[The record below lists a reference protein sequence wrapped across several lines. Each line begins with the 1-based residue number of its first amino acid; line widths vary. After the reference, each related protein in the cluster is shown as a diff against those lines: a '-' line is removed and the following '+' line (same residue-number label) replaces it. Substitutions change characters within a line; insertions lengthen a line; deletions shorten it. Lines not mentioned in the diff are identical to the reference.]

1 MKGPGIIYLVPL
13 IDRAPMKIST
23 RLDTIQFRT
32 ESTLTKDNVPVN
44 VDSVLY
50 MKPVDLEKAVLQ
62 VENYLQATQ
71 LASQTT
77 LREVIG
83 KVSLNELLAEREKV
97 GARMREII
105 DEKTEAWGIKV
116 TSVEVRDVI
125 IPGNLQDAMSRQAQA
140 ERERI
145 ARVTLATAEFEA
157 SAKMIE
163 AAKAYE
169 SSPEGL
175 RLRWMNILYELG
187 QQSQTNTIMLI
198 PAHDV
203 IIPSNLQDAMSRQA
217 QAERERMARVT
228 LATAEFEASAKMIEA
243 AKAYESSPEGL
254 RLRWMNIL
262 YELGQQSQTNTIML
276 IPASMPEAGWPP
288 IGTYGFKDLTMP
300 SNSSKEETNAK
311 TRTPTTHTIRTTI

>member
-1 MKGPGIIYLVPL
+1 MVDILAPVIGFLAIIVAVFLLSGIRVLREWERMPVLRLGRYMGMRGPGLIYLVPL
-13 IDRAPMKIST
+13 IDRAPIKIST

-50 MKPVDLEKAVLQ
+50 MKPVDLEKAVLA
-62 VENYLQATQ
+62 VENYYQATQ

-97 GARMREII
+97 GARLREII
-105 DEKTEAWGIKV
+105 DEKTESWGIKV

-125 IPGNLQDAMSRQAQA
+125 IPANLQDAMSRQAQA

-163 AAKAYE
+163 AAKMYE
-169 SSPEGL
+169 SSEQGL
-175 RLRWMNILYELG
+175 RLRWMNIIYELG
-187 QQSQTNTIMLI
+187 QQAGTNTIMLI
-198 PAHDV
+198 P
-203 IIPSNLQDAMSRQA
+203 S
-217 QAERERMARVT
+217 
-228 LATAEFEASAKMIEA
+228 
-243 AKAYESSPEGL
+243 
-254 RLRWMNIL
+254 
-262 YELGQQSQTNTIML
+262 
-276 IPASMPEAGWPP
+276 SMPEAGWPP
-288 IGTYGFKDLTMP
+288 VGTFGFKELPKGQPGEKPVKKTMP
-300 SNSSKEETNAK
+300 VSQPPLPEE
-311 TRTPTTHTIRTTI
+311 PQE

>member
-1 MKGPGIIYLVPL
+1 MDELLIGLIAFIVFIVVIFLLSGIRVLREWERMPVLRLGRYVGLKGPGIIYLIPI
-13 IDRAPMKIST
+13 IDRAPLKIST

-62 VENYLQATQ
+62 VENYYQATQ

-83 KVSLNELLAEREKV
+83 KQSLNELLAEREKV
-97 GARMREII
+97 GAHLREII

-116 TSVEVRDVI
+116 TAVEVRDVI
-125 IPGNLQDAMSRQAQA
+125 IPG
-140 ERERI
+140 
-145 ARVTLATAEFEA
+145 
-157 SAKMIE
+157 
-163 AAKAYE
+163 
-169 SSPEGL
+169 
-175 RLRWMNILYELG
+175 
-187 QQSQTNTIMLI
+187 
-198 PAHDV
+198 
-203 IIPSNLQDAMSRQA
+203 NLQDAMSRQA

-228 LATAEFEASAKMIEA
+228 LATAEFEASQKMIEA
-243 AKAYESSPEGL
+243 AKMYESSAEGL

-288 IGTYGFKDLTMP
+288 IGTYGFKDLT
-300 SNSSKEETNAK
+300 SAQQEHAK
-311 TRTPTTHTIRTTI
+311 TRPPTTRSQQQPSQPPSTQSQE

>member
-1 MKGPGIIYLVPL
+1 LDEVLIGLIVFIVFVVVVFLLSGIRVLREWERVPVLRLGRYTGLKGPGIFYLIPI
-13 IDRAPMKIST
+13 IDRAPLKIST

-62 VENYLQATQ
+62 VENYYQATQ
-71 LASQTT
+71 LAAQTT

-83 KVSLNELLAEREKV
+83 KVTLNDLLAEREKV
-97 GARMREII
+97 GATLREII

-125 IPGNLQDAMSRQAQA
+125 IPGSLQDAMSRQAQA

-157 SAKMIE
+157 SQKMIE
-163 AAKAYE
+163 AAKMYE
-169 SSPEGL
+169 QSPDGL

-187 QQSQTNTIMLI
+187 QQSGSNTIMLV
-198 PAHDV
+198 PA
-203 IIPSNLQDAMSRQA
+203 Q
-217 QAERERMARVT
+217 
-228 LATAEFEASAKMIEA
+228 
-243 AKAYESSPEGL
+243 
-254 RLRWMNIL
+254 
-262 YELGQQSQTNTIML
+262 
-276 IPASMPEAGWPP
+276 MPEAGVSAIGALGLKQIQNPQAGPP
-288 IGTYGFKDLTMP
+288 EK
-300 SNSSKEETNAK
+300 K
-311 TRTPTTHTIRTTI
+311 TKPTE

>member
-1 MKGPGIIYLVPL
+1 MVDVLTPIIGFIAIVVALFLLSGIRVLREWERMPVLRLGRYMGLKGPGIIYLVPL
-13 IDRAPMKIST
+13 IDRAPLKIST

-50 MKPVDLEKAVLQ
+50 MKPVDLEKAVLA
-62 VENYLQATQ
+62 VENYYQATQ

-97 GARMREII
+97 GARLREII
-105 DEKTEAWGIKV
+105 DEKTESWGIKV
-116 TSVEVRDVI
+116 TAVEVRDVI
-125 IPGNLQDAMSRQAQA
+125 IPANLQDAMSRQAQA

-145 ARVTLATAEFEA
+145 
-157 SAKMIE
+157 
-163 AAKAYE
+163 
-169 SSPEGL
+169 
-175 RLRWMNILYELG
+175 
-187 QQSQTNTIMLI
+187 
-198 PAHDV
+198 
-203 IIPSNLQDAMSRQA
+203 
-217 QAERERMARVT
+217 ARVT

-288 IGTYGFKDLTMP
+288 IGTYGFKDLTMAQQNQAKKKPLP
-300 SNSSKEETNAK
+300 SQEPLPPTPSEET
-311 TRTPTTHTIRTTI
+311 PE

>member
-1 MKGPGIIYLVPL
+1 MKRLVDVLIPILGFIVLVVVVFILSGIRVLKEWERMPVLRLGRYVGLKGPGIAYLIPL
-13 IDRAPMKIST
+13 IDRAPVRIST

-62 VENYLQATQ
+62 VENYYQATQ

-97 GARMREII
+97 GAHLREII
-105 DEKTEAWGIKV
+105 DEKTESWGIKA
-116 TSVEVRDVI
+116 TAVEVRDVI

-157 SAKMIE
+157 SQKMIE
-163 AAKAYE
+163 AAKNYE
-169 SSPEGL
+169 SSSEGL

-187 QQSQTNTIMLI
+187 QQAGTNTIML
-198 PAHDV
+198 V
-203 IIPSNLQDAMSRQA
+203 
-217 QAERERMARVT
+217 
-228 LATAEFEASAKMIEA
+228 
-243 AKAYESSPEGL
+243 
-254 RLRWMNIL
+254 
-262 YELGQQSQTNTIML
+262 
-276 IPASMPEAGWPP
+276 PASMPEAGWPP
-288 IGTYGFKDLTMP
+288 VGTYGFKEFP
-300 SNSSKEETNAK
+300 RGQPENSPKKKPAPKEETPPPPPAE
-311 TRTPTTHTIRTTI
+311 TE

>member
-1 MKGPGIIYLVPL
+1 MVEIDLFTGILAFVAFVVVVFFLSGIRVLKEWERMPILRLGRYIGLRGPGIIYLIPL
-13 IDRAPMKIST
+13 IDRAPIKIST

-50 MKPVDLEKAVLQ
+50 MRPVDLEKAVLQ
-62 VENYLQATQ
+62 VENYYQATQ

-97 GARMREII
+97 GAHLREII
-105 DEKTEAWGIKV
+105 DEKTESWGIKA
-116 TSVEVRDVI
+116 TAVEVRDVI

-163 AAKAYE
+163 AAKMYE
-169 SSPEGL
+169 ASPTGL

-187 QQSQTNTIMLI
+187 QQAGSNTIML
-198 PAHDV
+198 V
-203 IIPSNLQDAMSRQA
+203 PS
-217 QAERERMARVT
+217 
-228 LATAEFEASAKMIEA
+228 
-243 AKAYESSPEGL
+243 
-254 RLRWMNIL
+254 
-262 YELGQQSQTNTIML
+262 
-276 IPASMPEAGWPP
+276 SMPEAGWPP
-288 IGTYGFKDLTMP
+288 VGMYGFKEIPGMP
-300 SNSSKEETNAK
+300 PAQPATNPKQQKEQ
-311 TRTPTTHTIRTTI
+311 P

>member
-1 MKGPGIIYLVPL
+1 MDPLLIGLIGFIVFIIVVFLLSGIRVLREWERMPVLRLGRYIGMKGPGIIYLVPI
-13 IDRAPMKIST
+13 IDRAPLKIST

-62 VENYLQATQ
+62 VENYYQATQ

-83 KVSLNELLAEREKV
+83 KQSLNELLAEREKV
-97 GARMREII
+97 GATLREII
-105 DEKTEAWGIKV
+105 DEKTENWGIKV
-116 TSVEVRDVI
+116 TAVEVRDVI

-157 SAKMIE
+157 SQKMIE

-169 SSPEGL
+169 ASPDGL

-198 PAHDV
+198 PAV
-203 IIPSNLQDAMSRQA
+203 
-217 QAERERMARVT
+217 
-228 LATAEFEASAKMIEA
+228 
-243 AKAYESSPEGL
+243 
-254 RLRWMNIL
+254 
-262 YELGQQSQTNTIML
+262 
-276 IPASMPEAGWPP
+276 MPEAGWPP
-288 IGTYGFKDLTMP
+288 VGTYGFKDLTAAQQEMAKKKPAIRSQQMP
-300 SNSSKEETNAK
+300 SEQ
-311 TRTPTTHTIRTTI
+311 P

>member
-1 MKGPGIIYLVPL
+1 LSVNVLAPVIGFIGIVVALFLLSGIRVLREWERMPVLRLGRYVGMRGPGIIYLIPL

-23 RLDTIQFRT
+23 RLDTVQFRT

-62 VENYLQATQ
+62 VENYVQATQ

-83 KVSLNELLAEREKV
+83 KVTLNELLAEREKV

-105 DEKTEAWGIKV
+105 DEKTEAWGIKA
-116 TSVEVRDVI
+116 TAVEVR
-125 IPGNLQDAMSRQAQA
+125 
-140 ERERI
+140 
-145 ARVTLATAEFEA
+145 
-157 SAKMIE
+157 
-163 AAKAYE
+163 
-169 SSPEGL
+169 
-175 RLRWMNILYELG
+175 
-187 QQSQTNTIMLI
+187 
-198 PAHDV
+198 DV

-228 LATAEFEASAKMIEA
+228 LATAEFEAAGKMIEA
-243 AKAYESSPEGL
+243 AKAYEASPEGL

-276 IPASMPEAGWPP
+276 IPAVMPEAGWPP
-288 IGTYGFKDLTMP
+288 VGTYGFKDLTKVQQEM
-300 SNSSKEETNAK
+300 AK
-311 TRTPTTHTIRTTI
+311 KKPMARQEPPQQPPEQPE

>member
-1 MKGPGIIYLVPL
+1 MVDVLTPIIGFIAIVVALFLLSGIRVLREWERMPVLRLGRYMGLKGPGIIYLVPL
-13 IDRAPMKIST
+13 IDRAPLKIST

-50 MKPVDLEKAVLQ
+50 MKPVDLEKAVLA
-62 VENYLQATQ
+62 VENYYQATQ

-97 GARMREII
+97 GARLREII
-105 DEKTEAWGIKV
+105 DEKTESWGIKV
-116 TSVEVRDVI
+116 TAVEVRDVI
-125 IPGNLQDAMSRQAQA
+125 IPANLQDAMSRQAQA

-145 ARVTLATAEFEA
+145 
-157 SAKMIE
+157 
-163 AAKAYE
+163 
-169 SSPEGL
+169 
-175 RLRWMNILYELG
+175 
-187 QQSQTNTIMLI
+187 
-198 PAHDV
+198 
-203 IIPSNLQDAMSRQA
+203 
-217 QAERERMARVT
+217 ARVT

-288 IGTYGFKDLTMP
+288 IGTYGFKDLTMAQQNQAKKKPLP
-300 SNSSKEETNAK
+300 SQEPLPP
-311 TRTPTTHTIRTTI
+311 TPSEQTPE

>member
-1 MKGPGIIYLVPL
+1 MADFLTVVLSLIAILVALFFLSGIRVLKEWERMPVLRLGRYMGLKGPGLAYLVPL
-13 IDRAPMKIST
+13 IDRAPVRIST

-62 VENYLQATQ
+62 VENYYQATQ

-97 GARMREII
+97 GAHLREII
-105 DEKTEAWGIKV
+105 DEKTESWGIKA
-116 TSVEVRDVI
+116 TAVEVRDVI

-157 SAKMIE
+157 SQKMIE
-163 AAKAYE
+163 AAKNYE
-169 SSPEGL
+169 SSKEGL

-187 QQSQTNTIMLI
+187 QQAGTNTIML
-198 PAHDV
+198 V
-203 IIPSNLQDAMSRQA
+203 
-217 QAERERMARVT
+217 
-228 LATAEFEASAKMIEA
+228 
-243 AKAYESSPEGL
+243 
-254 RLRWMNIL
+254 
-262 YELGQQSQTNTIML
+262 
-276 IPASMPEAGWPP
+276 PASMPEAGWPP
-288 IGTYGFKDLTMP
+288 VGMYGFKELPTGKPGEKSEKKMMP
-300 SNSSKEETNAK
+300 KSEPLQPEESG
-311 TRTPTTHTIRTTI
+311 IDS

>member
-1 MKGPGIIYLVPL
+1 MVALFLLSGIRVLREWERMPILRLGRYVGMRGPGLIYLVPL
-13 IDRAPMKIST
+13 IDRAPLKIST

-62 VENYLQATQ
+62 VENYYQATQ

-97 GARMREII
+97 GARLREII
-105 DEKTEAWGIKV
+105 DEKTESWGIKV
-116 TSVEVRDVI
+116 TAVEVRDVI
-125 IPGNLQDAMSRQAQA
+125 IPANLQDAMSRQAQA

-163 AAKAYE
+163 AAKMYE
-169 SSPEGL
+169 SSEQGL
-175 RLRWMNILYELG
+175 RLRWMNIIYELG
-187 QQSQTNTIMLI
+187 QQAGTNTIMLI
-198 PAHDV
+198 P
-203 IIPSNLQDAMSRQA
+203 S
-217 QAERERMARVT
+217 
-228 LATAEFEASAKMIEA
+228 
-243 AKAYESSPEGL
+243 
-254 RLRWMNIL
+254 
-262 YELGQQSQTNTIML
+262 
-276 IPASMPEAGWPP
+276 SMPEAGWPP
-288 IGTYGFKDLTMP
+288 VGTFGFKELPKGQPGEKPAKKTAP
-300 SNSSKEETNAK
+300 TPEPPLPEE
-311 TRTPTTHTIRTTI
+311 PQE

>member
-1 MKGPGIIYLVPL
+1 LADVLTPIIGFIAIVVALFLLSGIRVLREWERMPVLRLGRYVGLKGPGIIYLIPL
-13 IDRAPMKIST
+13 IDRAPLKIST

-62 VENYLQATQ
+62 VENYYQATQ

-97 GARMREII
+97 GAHLREII
-105 DEKTEAWGIKV
+105 DEKTESWGIKA
-116 TSVEVRDVI
+116 TAVEVRDVI

-140 ERERI
+140 ERERM

-157 SAKMIE
+157 SQKMIE
-163 AAKAYE
+163 AAKMYE

-187 QQSQTNTIMLI
+187 QQSQTNTIML
-198 PAHDV
+198 V
-203 IIPSNLQDAMSRQA
+203 PS
-217 QAERERMARVT
+217 V
-228 LATAEFEASAKMIEA
+228 
-243 AKAYESSPEGL
+243 
-254 RLRWMNIL
+254 
-262 YELGQQSQTNTIML
+262 
-276 IPASMPEAGWPP
+276 MPEAGWPP
-288 IGTYGFKDLTMP
+288 IGTYGFKDLTKAQQELAKKKPVP
-300 SNSSKEETNAK
+300 SQELPPQSEQMESSE
-311 TRTPTTHTIRTTI
+311 

>member
-1 MKGPGIIYLVPL
+1 LDAVTAAIIGFFGLIIALFLLSGIRVLREWERIPVLRLGRYVGLRGPGIIYLIPL
-13 IDRAPMKIST
+13 IDRAPIKIST

-50 MKPVDLEKAVLQ
+50 MRPVDLEKAVLQ
-62 VENYLQATQ
+62 VENYYQTTQ
-71 LASQTT
+71 LAAQTT

-83 KVSLNELLAEREKV
+83 KVTLNDLLAEREKV
-97 GARMREII
+97 GATLREII

-116 TSVEVRDVI
+116 TAVEVRDVI

-157 SAKMIE
+157 SQKMIE

-169 SSPEGL
+169 ASPDGL

-187 QQSQTNTIMLI
+187 QQSGSNTIMLV
-198 PAHDV
+198 PA
-203 IIPSNLQDAMSRQA
+203 N
-217 QAERERMARVT
+217 
-228 LATAEFEASAKMIEA
+228 
-243 AKAYESSPEGL
+243 
-254 RLRWMNIL
+254 
-262 YELGQQSQTNTIML
+262 
-276 IPASMPEAGWPP
+276 MPEAGVAP
-288 IGTYGFKDLTMP
+288 IGTLGLREIQNPRAKKPET
-300 SNSSKEETNAK
+300 KETEQ
-311 TRTPTTHTIRTTI
+311 

>member
-1 MKGPGIIYLVPL
+1 MAEVDLLTPILAIIGVGIALFLLSGIRVLKEWERMPILRLGRYMGLKGPGIVYLIPL
-13 IDRAPMKIST
+13 IDRAPMRIST

-62 VENYLQATQ
+62 VENYYQATQ

-97 GARMREII
+97 GAHLREII
-105 DEKTEAWGIKV
+105 DEKTESWGIKA
-116 TSVEVRDVI
+116 TAVEVRDVI

-157 SAKMIE
+157 AQKMIE
-163 AAKAYE
+163 AGKMYE
-169 SSPEGL
+169 TSPEGL

-187 QQSQTNTIMLI
+187 QQAGSNTIML
-198 PAHDV
+198 V
-203 IIPSNLQDAMSRQA
+203 
-217 QAERERMARVT
+217 
-228 LATAEFEASAKMIEA
+228 
-243 AKAYESSPEGL
+243 
-254 RLRWMNIL
+254 
-262 YELGQQSQTNTIML
+262 
-276 IPASMPEAGWPP
+276 PASMPEAGWPP
-288 IGTYGFKDLTMP
+288 IGMYGFKELPKGKATSGTDTP
-300 SNSSKEETNAK
+300 ATDNKE
-311 TRTPTTHTIRTTI
+311 

>member
-1 MKGPGIIYLVPL
+1 LDPVLIGILAFVVFIIVIFLLSGIRVLREWERMPILRLGRYIGLKGPGIIYLIPI
-13 IDRAPMKIST
+13 IDRAPLKIST

-62 VENYLQATQ
+62 VENYYQATQ

-97 GARMREII
+97 GAHLREII
-105 DEKTEAWGIKV
+105 DEKTESWGIKA
-116 TSVEVRDVI
+116 TAVEVRDVI

-157 SAKMIE
+157 AKKMIE
-163 AAKAYE
+163 AARIYE
-169 SSPEGL
+169 TSREGL

-187 QQSQTNTIMLI
+187 QQSQTNTIML
-198 PAHDV
+198 V
-203 IIPSNLQDAMSRQA
+203 PS
-217 QAERERMARVT
+217 V
-228 LATAEFEASAKMIEA
+228 
-243 AKAYESSPEGL
+243 
-254 RLRWMNIL
+254 
-262 YELGQQSQTNTIML
+262 
-276 IPASMPEAGWPP
+276 MPEAGWPP
-288 IGTYGFKDLTMP
+288 VGTYGFKDLTKAQQEGAAKK
-300 SNSSKEETNAK
+300 SAAAAK
-311 TRTPTTHTIRTTI
+311 TQTQE